1 MKFQGWKN
9 LWFAIW
15 LVVSIPSC
23 CFSKFNRAW
32 SIGANL
38 KDIPEKSKA
47 TPPSLAVKVTSLR
60 CRQEESGCIDAKLQ
74 RSHLCDSINTNSTIN
89 RETIFQNAANKL
101 LLVHPTASCL
111 CLYKKASYSIK
122 IQAKNICK
130 KFPDSE
136 VRNSYSQTLPVD
148 ASEPL
153 PKSNPNNEQAEDEPP
168 QLEVPPIEP
177 SSTQIQQKL
186 ETPEEDGNERL
197 ERLLLRLQENRQ
209 PSSESI
215 IDEELGKLRLREI
228 PLPLEQLQTPPLKE
242 PVAKF
247 RPVGYLQAYVSYFQT
262 NNIFSSQTD
271 PIEDSLI
278 FSGLR
283 LASMP
288 LRLGSDTYLNGSV
301 DGALFRYFKQSKYNY
316 NQVRFNLS
324 VYQQLTRRMYGEIG
338 WSNQQLFYARDGD
351 FFKAGDRFLNEN
363 SLRLSLGRRDSLGPK
378 LILDSYYEFLL
389 GFTNQQEKRSR
400 VSNFLWLSL
409 NYYLQSNLQVG
420 LDYQFG
426 FSDFTQRDREDLYHR
441 FYGHLNYRISD
452 YTNINL
458 QAGVTLGNS
467 TDPYIN
473 FDGWFFSVN
482 YNLLVG
488 QF

>member
-1 MKFQGWKN
+1 MKFQRWKN
-9 LWFAIW
+9 LWFAIL

-23 CFSKFNRAW
+23 CFSRFNRAW

-38 KDIPEKSKA
+38 KDIPEKSIPEKSKTA
-47 TPPSLAVKVTSLR
+47 SPSLAAKVTSLG
-60 CRQEESGCIDAKLQ
+60 CGRQESGCTDAKLQ
-74 RSHLCDSINTNSTIN
+74 RARLCDSTNTNSTTN
-89 RETIFQNAANKL
+89 GASKL
-101 LLVHPTASCL
+101 LLVHAAAPCL
-111 CLYKKASYSIK
+111 CLSKKTSHPIK
-122 IQAKNICK
+122 IQAKSICK

-136 VRNSYSQTLPVD
+136 VRNSYSQALPVD
-148 ASEPL
+148 TSEPL
-153 PKSNPNNEQAEDEPP
+153 PKSNPNNNQAEDEPP
-168 QLEVPPIEP
+168 QLEVPLIEP

-186 ETPEEDGNERL
+186 KTPEEDRNSRL
-197 ERLLLRLQENRQ
+197 ERLLLRLQQNRQ

-215 IDEELGKLRLREI
+215 IDEELGKLKLREI
-228 PLPLEQLQTPPLKE
+228 PLPLEQLQTPPLKK

-247 RPVGYLQAYVSYFQT
+247 RPVGYLKAYVSYFQT
-262 NNIFSSQTD
+262 SNIFSSKKD

-278 FSGLR
+278 FSGLT

-288 LRLGSDTYLNGSV
+288 LRLGRDTYLNGSV
-301 DGALFRYFKQSKYNY
+301 DGALFRYLNQSKYNY
-316 NQVRFNLS
+316 NQVRFNFS
-324 VYQQLTRRMYGEIG
+324 IYQQLTRRMYGEIG